1 MRNEGRAR
9 FLYPHHKKQ
18 ENEMEH
24 IGQKI
29 KDLRKKAELMQDR
42 LVDCLGV
49 SVQAKFFEG
58 DAP

>member
-1 MRNEGRAR
+1 
-9 FLYPHHKKQ
+9 
-18 ENEMEH
+18 MEH
-24 IGQKI
+24 IGRKI